1 MKKFYMLIGLQI
13 ALGLNAAAQQSTSSC
28 SHHCSLAGGQFEY
41 SIGEMTLVSTER
53 NSHMIVTQGYLQP
66 FQSPSL
72 PFDNNRN
79 TETEPGLKQLL
90 DHFAVYP
97 NPTENL
103 LFIEFNGQ
111 HASEI
116 NYQLYDAGSRMII
129 NKTFLTAE
137 GHNKLTIDM
146 RSLLTGSY
154 FLILNRK
161 DESGKSNNYSYKVQK
176 VN

>member
-1 MKKFYMLIGLQI
+1 MLLSLPIAFCLQT
-13 ALGLNAAAQQSTSSC
+13 AAQQSINTGSQRC
-28 SHHCSLAGGQFEY
+28 SVAGGQFEY
-41 SIGEMTLVSTER
+41 SIGEMTLANTER
-53 NSHMIVTQGYLQP
+53 NGYMIVTQGYLQP

-79 TETEPGLKQLL
+79 TETEPGFKHLP
-90 DHFAVYP
+90 DHFTVYP
-97 NPTENL
+97 NPTESL

-129 NKTFLTAE
+129 HKTILTTE

-154 FLILNRK
+154 FLILDWK
-161 DESGKSNNYSYKVQK
+161 DESGLVNSDAYKVQK